1 MEISQDKFMIEVKSV
16 SAKYRKTVL
25 NDVNLIANEGECI
38 GLLGLN
44 GSGKSTLLSCIA
56 GIKKPNSGS
65 IKAEGKVG
73 FVTQENALIDE
84 LNAIDNIM
92 MWTSMKRSEI
102 LKALEGPELS
112 ILKVKDF
119 ANVKVKNM
127 SGGMKKRVAL
137 TSVLITRPD
146 ILLLDEPLAALDI
159 PAKKDILKIIDSF
172 TANGGIV
179 IVASHEEEMFTHCSS
194 VYYLDKGKATLL
206 PKDANITEVINA

>member
-1 MEISQDKFMIEVKSV
+1 MGISQGNFMVEVNSV

-25 NDVNLIANEGECI
+25 TDVNLKANEGECI

-56 GIKKPNSGS
+56 GIKKPHSGS
-65 IKAEGKVG
+65 IRAEGKVG
-73 FVTQENALIDE
+73 FVTQENELIDE

-92 MWTSMKRSEI
+92 MWTSMKRGEI
-102 LKALEGPELS
+102 LKELEGPELS

-137 TSVLITRPD
+137 TSILITKPD

-172 TANGGIV
+172 TSNGGTV
-179 IVASHEEEMFTHCSS
+179 IVASHEEEMFAHCST

-206 PKDANITEVINA
+206 PKDASISEVINA

>member
-1 MEISQDKFMIEVKSV
+1 MGISQGNFMVEVNSV

-25 NDVNLIANEGECI
+25 TDVNLKADKGECI

-56 GIKKPNSGS
+56 GIKKPHSGS
-65 IKAEGKVG
+65 IRTEGKVG

-92 MWTSMKRSEI
+92 MWSSMKRGEI
-102 LKALEGPELS
+102 LKELEGPELS

-137 TSVLITRPD
+137 TSILITKPD

-172 TANGGIV
+172 TSNGGTV
-179 IVASHEEEMFTHCSS
+179 IVASHEEEMFAHCSA
-194 VYYLDKGKATLL
+194 VYYLDKGKAVLL
-206 PKDANITEVINA
+206 PKDASIEEVINA

>member
-1 MEISQDKFMIEVKSV
+1 MVEIQNVC
-16 SAKYRKTVL
+16 AKYRKTVL
-25 NDVNLIANEGECI
+25 NDVSMKASKGECI

-56 GIKKPNSGS
+56 GIKKPSSGS
-65 IKAEGKVG
+65 IKVEGKVG

-84 LNAIDNIM
+84 LNSIDNIM
-92 MWTSMKRSEI
+92 MWTSMKRSAI
-102 LKALEGPELS
+102 LAALESPELS

-127 SGGMKKRVAL
+127 SGGMKKRLAL
-137 TSVLITRPD
+137 TSVLITKPD

-172 TANGGIV
+172 ICGGGTV
-179 IVASHEEEMFTHCSS
+179 FVASHEEEMFNHCSK
-194 VYYLDKGKATLL
+194 VYFLDKGKAALL
-206 PKDANITEVINA
+206 PADAKISEVINA